1 MKNIF
6 KTLLL
11 CILTAFVITGCDLDI
26 APSDSMTGAQM
37 AESPD
42 GLESIVNGC
51 YALMKDDQQ
60 PDYSQNSWY
69 LRQFYQMPDFSSD
82 DVTYGWGT
90 TDNLHM
96 IFVYEQRSPGLD
108 NFTAFWAQNYKL
120 IYSANVCINIASQ
133 KTDGDDTRHIKAE
146 AMFLKAFAMHNLVRL
161 YAKPYSDATKSS
173 PGIIIRENDIDSAPK
188 ARATVEET
196 YNYIAALLLQAEE
209 LFKSSSSSRADNK
222 GFASLGACQALL
234 SRVYL
239 YMRDWDNCI
248 KYSEEVIKGGKYK
261 MTAAADYPNYFKDA
275 VKQGETIWCIRMVES
290 DDKQSA
296 SVAGMI
302 MTAGDGC
309 WGEEGYSPSVLAD
322 MGYSDA
328 KLKVA
333 DTRNSFVEP
342 ETVNSSNLSLY
353 PCSKFSWQGGRKTLS
368 SPVMFRLS
376 EMYLN
381 AAEAYA
387 HKAQSD
393 KVLEMLNEVR
403 KHRFNPA
410 LVAGASIDDFLYTSS
425 NHSGLSDMDITLK
438 ERRLEYV
445 FEGFRFYDLMRH
457 GKDIVR
463 NYWGYQLLSFV
474 PGQSTASPPGL
485 DVPGVV
491 TKASY
496 DRLVFPIPSREI
508 GNNSL
513 CVQNQGY

>member
-438 ERRLEYV
+438 ERRLEFV

>member
-6 KTLLL
+6 KTWAL
-11 CILTAFVITGCDLDI
+11 CILAAFFISGCDLDI

-42 GLESIVNGC
+42 GLESVVNGC
-51 YALMKDDQQ
+51 YAIMKDEQ
-60 PDYSQNSWY
+60 PEYSQNSWY

-96 IFVYEQRSPGLD
+96 IFVYDQRDPGLD
-108 NFTAFWAQNYKL
+108 NITAFWAQNYKL

-133 KTDGDDTRHIKAE
+133 KEDGDETRHIKAE

-161 YAKPYSDATKSS
+161 YAKQYNEETKSS
-173 PGIIIRENDIDSAPK
+173 PGIIIRENDIDAAPK
-188 ARATVEET
+188 ARASVEET
-196 YNYIAALLLQAEE
+196 YAYIVDLLLKAEE
-209 LFKSSSSSRADNK
+209 LFKSSSSSRAENK
-222 GFASLGACQALL
+222 GFASLGACRALL

-248 KYSEEVIKGGKYK
+248 KYSEEVIKGGQYQ
-261 MTAAADYPNYFKDA
+261 MTQAADYPDYFKDA
-275 VKQGETIWCIRMVES
+275 AKQGETIWCIVMLES

-309 WGEEGYSPSVLAD
+309 WGEEGYSSSVLSD
-322 MGYSDA
+322 MGYNDA

-333 DTRNSFVEP
+333 DTRNHFVEP
-342 ETVNSSNLSLY
+342 VNVNSSGLSLY

-381 AAEAYA
+381 SAEAYA
-387 HKAQSD
+387 HKNESD

-403 KHRFNPA
+403 RHRFNPD
-410 LVAGASIDDFLYTSS
+410 LVPGASIDDFLYTAS
-425 NHSGLSDMDITLK
+425 NHSGLSDMDIALK
-438 ERRLEYV
+438 ERRLEFV
-445 FEGFRFYDLMRH
+445 FEGFRFYDLLRH

-463 NYWGYQLLSFV
+463 NYWGYQIPSFE
-474 PGQSTASPPGL
+474 PGQSTATPPGL
-485 DVPGVV
+485 DTPGVV

-496 DRLVFPIPSREI
+496 ERLVFPIPSREI

-513 CVQNQGY
+513 CVQNKGY

>member
-196 YNYIAALLLQAEE
+196 YNYIAGLLLQAEE

-438 ERRLEYV
+438 ERRLEFV